1 MRMILHI
8 TNFNQKCQ
16 EVLCTV
22 QHPFSFCTT
31 RSLYFRYVL
40 IWTLNSEKV
49 KSLVTELQNEEEN
62 QSSL

>member
-1 MRMILHI
+1 MRMRH
-8 TNFNQKCQ
+8 FNQKCQ
-16 EVLCTV
+16 EVLCIV

-31 RSLYFRYVL
+31 RSLHFRYVL

-49 KSLVTELQNEEEN
+49 KSLVTEIQNEEEN